1 MKTNEK
7 KILEEV
13 RKNSRVS
20 LTYLAYKAEM
30 PISSTFNKLKELENS
45 VIKKYTS
52 IIDFKKLGYS
62 TWSKLIIK
70 VNKNQREDFKNYVLT
85 NESVNSVFEINNGYD
100 FLIETFH
107 ENKIDLKFFIENLQ
121 EKFDISSMQI
131 IDVINDLQ
139 RERFMVK

>member
-1 MKTNEK
+1 MKPKEK
-7 KILEEV
+7 KILEEI
-13 RKNSRVS
+13 RKNSRAS

-30 PISSTFNKLKELENS
+30 PISSTFNKLKELESS

-52 IIDFKKLGYS
+52 IVDFKKLGYS

-70 VNKNQREDFKNYVLT
+70 VNKNQREDFKNFVLSHE
-85 NESVNSVFEINNGYD
+85 NVNSVFEINNGYD

-107 ENKIDLKFFIENLQ
+107 ENKIDLKLFIENLQ
-121 EKFDISSMQI
+121 EKFEISSMHV

-139 RERFMVK
+139 RERFMAK